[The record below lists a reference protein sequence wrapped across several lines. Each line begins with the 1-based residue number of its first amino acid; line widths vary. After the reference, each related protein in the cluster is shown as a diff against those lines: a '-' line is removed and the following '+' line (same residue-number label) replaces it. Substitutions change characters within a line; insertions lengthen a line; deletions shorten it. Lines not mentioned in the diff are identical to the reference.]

1 MDDLD
6 RAILDIIQTDFPL
19 VSRPYAELG
28 AHLGVSEEEVF
39 EHVRELRRQG
49 VIRQLSA
56 NFWAGRLGY
65 VSTLCAA
72 RVPEEQLAAFVE
84 AVNATSGVTHNYLRA
99 NAYNVWFTL
108 IAPSADA
115 CQSILDGLSEKTGI
129 PILNLPA
136 AKIFKIAVNFQM
148 Q

>member
-1 MDDLD
+1 MDSLD

-19 VSRPYAELG
+19 VSRPYAEL
-28 AHLGVSEEEVF
+28 AKRLGSSESEVF
-39 EHVRELRRQG
+39 EHVCELRRQG

-56 NFWAGRLGY
+56 NFWADRLGY

-72 RVPEEQLAAFVE
+72 KVPQEQVAAFVE
-84 AVNATSGVTHNYLRA
+84 VVNATKGVTHNYLRDHV
-99 NAYNVWFTL
+99 YNIWFTL
-108 IAPSADA
+108 IASSAETA
-115 CQSILDGLSEKTGI
+115 QAILTDISQKTGI

-136 AKIFKIAVNFQM
+136 KKIFKIAVNFQM

>member
-19 VSRPYAELG
+19 VSRPYADLARRLG
-28 AHLGVSEEEVF
+28 TSEEEVF
-39 EHVRELRRQG
+39 AHVRELRRQG

-56 NFWAGRLGY
+56 NFWAGRLGF

-72 RVPEEQLAAFVE
+72 KVPEAQVEAFV
-84 AVNATSGVTHNYLRA
+84 AVVNATSGVTHNYLRA
-99 NAYNVWFTL
+99 HTYNIWFTL
-108 IAPSADA
+108 IAPSAQA
-115 CQSILDGLSEKTGI
+115 AQAILDDISSQTGI

>member
-19 VSRPYAELG
+19 VSRPYAEL
-28 AHLGVSEEEVF
+28 AKRLGSSEEEVF
-39 EHVRELRRQG
+39 AHVRELRRQG

-56 NFWAGRLGY
+56 NFWAGRLGF

-72 RVPEEQLAAFVE
+72 KVPEEQVEAFVTV
-84 AVNATSGVTHNYLRA
+84 VNDTSGVTHNYLRA
-99 NAYNVWFTL
+99 HAYNIWFTL
-108 IAPSADA
+108 IAPSAQA
-115 CQSILDGLSEKTGI
+115 AQAILDGITAQTGI

-136 AKIFKIAVNFQM
+136 ARIFKIAVNFQM

>member
-19 VSRPYAELG
+19 VSRPYAEL
-28 AHLGVSEEEVF
+28 AKRLGSSEDEVF
-39 EHVRELRRQG
+39 AHVRELRRQG

-56 NFWAGRLGY
+56 NFWAGRLGF

-72 RVPEEQLAAFVE
+72 KVPEEQVEAFV
-84 AVNATSGVTHNYLRA
+84 AVVNATSGVTHNYLRA
-99 NAYNVWFTL
+99 HAYNIWFTL
-108 IAPSADA
+108 IAPSAQA
-115 CQSILDGLSEKTGI
+115 AQAILDGIMAQTGI